1 MRTRFTAVLLTS
13 AAALLTSSAVAQTR
27 VCIGGDLDRLSAGD
41 RSACATTVQAVR
53 SAAESM
59 HAPDG
64 WHFVVVCG
72 EQGWKS
78 YAAFSSRSE
87 AALENVAAD
96 TNLAEHTTYFRQD
109 HLVTPDAHGLRRV
122 VAHEVASILLKTDDE
137 NAIAAKMISLEST
150 GLVQEALVR

>member
-1 MRTRFTAVLLTS
+1 
-13 AAALLTSSAVAQTR
+13 
-27 VCIGGDLDRLSAGD
+27 
-41 RSACATTVQAVR
+41 
-53 SAAESM
+53 M